1 MTALL
6 TCENLDVRF
15 RTEDGEVCAVSNL
28 SLQLNAGDCLGV
40 ERGFPPPP
48 GWSGFAS

>member
-15 RTEDGEVCAVSNL
+15 RTEDGEVCAVSDL

-40 ERGFPPPP
+40 VQVKY
-48 GWSGFAS
+48 